1 MKTKRKEISD
11 MVGFYNAAGLTSQA
25 IQQIQQQRNIS
36 TPSALF
42 ALMLMEAEC
51 LENKGVYVAYSH
63 YKDSEDSEDS
73 EDSGQLCEV
82 YIGLYAVGIIAAYYV
97 STDEWHLCQSHGNGG
112 KNYACG
118 GTWSTTAKHKERYV
132 PPLVAQ
138 VIKAL

>member
-1 MKTKRKEISD
+1 MKTNRKEISD

-42 ALMLMEAEC
+42 ALMLTETEY

-63 YKDSEDSEDS
+63 YKDS
-73 EDSGQLCEV
+73 GQLYEV

-97 STDEWHLCQSHGNGG
+97 TSDEWHLCQSHGNGG

-118 GTWSTTAKHKERYV
+118 GTWSTTTKHKGQYI